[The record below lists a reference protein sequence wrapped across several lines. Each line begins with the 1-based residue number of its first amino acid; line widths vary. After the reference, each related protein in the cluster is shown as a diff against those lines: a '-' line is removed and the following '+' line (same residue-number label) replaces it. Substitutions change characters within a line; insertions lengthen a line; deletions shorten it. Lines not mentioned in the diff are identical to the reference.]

1 MKENLVNGK
10 NRELKDTHTPNMGL
24 MPSSLMYVTLIVN
37 GEDWE
42 RR

>member
-1 MKENLVNGK
+1 MKENLVNRK
-10 NRELKDTHTPNMGL
+10 LELKDTHTPNMGL
-24 MPSSLMYVTLIVN
+24 MPSSLMYYVTLIVN